1 MQTLIRATRGRGHA
15 GACAASQHITSIGN
29 ARRSRSTLS
38 TIWVPTGGITETG
51 SESGHDKLIRAGFLR
66 PSQAGI
72 FHLLP
77 LGLRVQ
83 KKIEKIIDRHMES
96 IGASRLSLSTITSEE
111 LWKKSDRL
119 NSVAPE
125 LFRLTDR
132 KEVSLMLSPTHE
144 EEITTLVANTVQSY
158 KDLPLRLYQIT
169 RKYRDEM
176 RPRQGLLRSREFVMK
191 DLYTFD
197 VSAET
202 AIETYEQVQA
212 AYKAIFDEMKI
223 PILVAEASSGDM
235 GGNHSHEYHLADATG
250 EDTVAHCTSCGYTAN
265 DEVAKSRSKSHVVFD
280 TNAPSSYGLWRGIT
294 KDRNTLI
301 NAWYPQSNGGCLNL
315 HAVKDLVPEL
325 DTSVHDPLPL
335 WDIAVDS
342 PDTALVNI
350 VDGRL
355 ATSFGK
361 MHPKLSLLPEE
372 LRDDF
377 VGPQFSTSTAASG
390 EALNLLAL
398 AEGDGCPRCE
408 SGTLKVHRALE
419 LGHTFYLGT
428 RYSKPLDALVSLPD
442 KPSQPVPIQMGCFG
456 IGVSRI
462 FGAVAESGA
471 EIKGL
476 NWPRAIS
483 PYEVAVIPSSAANCE
498 TLAFFDSLTRSG
510 TLDAVL
516 DDRKKA
522 FGWKMTDA
530 DMTGYPVVVILG
542 KAWRECGVCE
552 VQCRSLELK
561 QEVAAEELPQFLEKL
576 LQKLKANKLC
586 ATVNLDT
593 LEPQQLAQVKKQL
606 DEELEHLT
614 SSFAQL
620 HGAQG
625 KFKECMRCVN
635 SRSES
640 PKSKSQIALGHCAER
655 TWRSR
660 ASQAAREHALKWMI
674 VRVTDSNEVLVPLTN
689 SLYVRG
695 ELTNTET
702 VLVDIGTGFLVEKKL
717 KSAATF
723 YENKIKELTNSLK
736 ELEAIVQQKQMNV
749 RTIEE
754 VLRQKMMAQQ
764 PSQSQ

>member
-1 MQTLIRATRGRGHA
+1 
-15 GACAASQHITSIGN
+15 
-29 ARRSRSTLS
+29 
-38 TIWVPTGGITETG
+38 
-51 SESGHDKLIRAGFLR
+51 
-66 PSQAGI
+66 
-72 FHLLP
+72 
-77 LGLRVQ
+77 
-83 KKIEKIIDRHMES
+83 MES
-96 IGASRLSLSTITSEE
+96 VGASRLSLSTITSEE

-125 LFRLTDR
+125 LFRLKDR

-197 VSAET
+197 VSQET

-212 AYKAIFDEMKI
+212 AYKAIFDEMKV

-250 EDTVAHCTSCGYTAN
+250 EDTVAHCNSCGYTAN
-265 DEVAKSRSKSHVVFD
+265 DEVAKSRSKSQDALD
-280 TNAPSSYGLWRGIT
+280 TTAPSSYGLWRGIT

-301 NAWYPQSNGGCLNL
+301 NAWYPQSDGSSLNL
-315 HAVKDLVPEL
+315 HAIKDVVPEL

-335 WDIAVDS
+335 WDVAVDS

-361 MHPKLSLLPEE
+361 MHPELPLLPEE

-390 EALNLLAL
+390 EALDLLAL

-408 SGTLKVHRALE
+408 SGILKIHRALE

-428 RYSKPLDALVSLPD
+428 RYSKPLDALVSLPG

-462 FGAVAESGA
+462 FGAVAENRADSR
-471 EIKGL
+471 GL
-476 NWPRAIS
+476 TWPRAIA
-483 PYEVAVIPSSAANCE
+483 PYEVAVIPSSAANDE
-498 TLAFFDSLTRSG
+498 TLAFFDSLTSG
-510 TLDAVL
+510 GSLDAVL

-522 FGWKMTDA
+522 FGWKMKDA

-542 KAWRECGVCE
+542 KAWRERGVCE

-561 QEVAAEELPQFLEKL
+561 QEVAASELPQFLEQL
-576 LQKLKANKLC
+576 LQKL
-586 ATVNLDT
+586 
-593 LEPQQLAQVKKQL
+593 
-606 DEELEHLT
+606 
-614 SSFAQL
+614 
-620 HGAQG
+620 
-625 KFKECMRCVN
+625 
-635 SRSES
+635 
-640 PKSKSQIALGHCAER
+640 
-655 TWRSR
+655 
-660 ASQAAREHALKWMI
+660 
-674 VRVTDSNEVLVPLTN
+674 
-689 SLYVRG
+689 
-695 ELTNTET
+695 
-702 VLVDIGTGFLVEKKL
+702 
-717 KSAATF
+717 
-723 YENKIKELTNSLK
+723 
-736 ELEAIVQQKQMNV
+736 
-749 RTIEE
+749 
-754 VLRQKMMAQQ
+754 
-764 PSQSQ
+764 